1 MGEYEKA
8 RRTEF
13 GERKRQRRHTATDE
27 TTALGRQLS
36 TAGDKRVGQFFRNGV
51 TRSGWGNGKP
61 ISGVRSSTLGQD
73 FGEIRK
79 NLGPFSGEPDQQTEL
94 GRDSTRSLTQSEL
107 GKLRVEQY

>member
-79 NLGPFSGEPDQQTEL
+79 FLAL
-94 GRDSTRSLTQSEL
+94 RRDRPAASPSLNWGNCGSIST
-107 GKLRVEQY
+107 